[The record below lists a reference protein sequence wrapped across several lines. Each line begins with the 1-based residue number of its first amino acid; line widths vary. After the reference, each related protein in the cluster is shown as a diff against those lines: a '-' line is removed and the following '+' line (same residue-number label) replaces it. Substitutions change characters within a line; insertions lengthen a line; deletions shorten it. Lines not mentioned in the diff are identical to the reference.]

1 MSSSRPPYE
10 ASVTTAS
17 GTDHIHPQERPFQ
30 CARKESCRGAPQT
43 KGLHPAGTAS
53 YEMSVRRP
61 NAPNGPKKTIY
72 ICGTCDEHYR
82 GKKTTTYRDK
92 RADDVRRI
100 VNGEGLH
107 PEAHERQSGRLPR
120 GDAEIH
126 ALTAAAQ
133 RHDTRVPVRAMGS
146 VNASS
151 PRQRISGGGP
161 QVAYS
166 SGGYTANHGSYDA
179 ARAQNRDR
187 ALGVARSGLKGAIL
201 VRIVYM
207 PVRGK
212 TLQTFETCQ
221 TTVGDVPVNV
231 GSRELFQLALNAI
244 MPEYRAAL
252 ANLRLAPGAYFP
264 LSDADVCMVNDMAVP
279 FNMNVESGIIRAS
292 YFKNGGKEGAS
303 ALVFD
308 PKAKPVVVQLKVSTT
323 WHSRFRQ
330 WRDEKEQE
338 EIAAREMDVTVT
350 KGKRKSCGDVSKL
363 AKRAKQTPSI
373 FYADITSMASPSAF
387 DGPPSAGGMS
397 FASGA
402 ALSVPSSA
410 SPSRSQRGTVA
421 SMDLALALS
430 RATKTSTE
438 DAQAFVQTRTF
449 TVAFF
454 MVKCMTLEELIP
466 LMSLPR
472 IKLFDQLPNREL
484 TVDLSK
490 TCVGGFKTAFFGS
503 LHPTP
508 FRSPTSHI
516 CAKQA
521 HDLDH
526 LTKQTTIM
534 PTRNQLLLLPDELLT
549 LTWSRTLME
558 MVYIRI
564 GDVKQ
569 QRLAIEPTWKPALTV
584 PDVCFT
590 GAGLAVE
597 QGDKGRAAVFMVE
610 ERIWG
615 TFSKYIHNGS
625 ARLSPS
631 LRDDPIALFLSF
643 TQHAQYE
650 LSDRRA
656 FVSDYQ
662 GGKASGTSDT
672 IMLTDPQV
680 ITDPQLGDI
689 FAGGNVQAAYHNF
702 RDDHKCNSFCV
713 DFGFAPFK

>member
-72 ICGTCDEHYR
+72 ICGTC
-82 GKKTTTYRDK
+82 G
-92 RADDVRRI
+92 RA
-100 VNGEGLH
+100 
-107 PEAHERQSGRLPR
+107 LPR
-120 GDAEIH
+120 QEDHHIPRQACRRRATYCEWRGLASRGRDACREGTPKYMRS
-126 ALTAAAQ
+126 LPQ
-133 RHDTRVPVRAMGS
+133 RSVHDTRVPVRAMGS

-279 FNMNVESGIIRAS
+279 FNMNVESGIIQAS

-338 EIAAREMDVTVT
+338 EIAAREMDVT
-350 KGKRKSCGDVSKL
+350 
-363 AKRAKQTPSI
+363 RAKQTPSI

-625 ARLSPS
+625 ARLSP
-631 LRDDPIALFLSF
+631 LRF
-643 TQHAQYE
+643 YE

-680 ITDPQLGDI
+680 ITDPTFLSI
-689 FAGGNVQAAYHNF
+689 LLSALH
-702 RDDHKCNSFCV
+702 
-713 DFGFAPFK
+713 